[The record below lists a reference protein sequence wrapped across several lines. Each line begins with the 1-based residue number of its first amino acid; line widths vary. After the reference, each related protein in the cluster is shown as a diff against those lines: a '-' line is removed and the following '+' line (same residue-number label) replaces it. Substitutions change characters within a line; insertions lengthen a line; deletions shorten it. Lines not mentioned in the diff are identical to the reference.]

1 MILAF
6 MNFILSGKGESHGL
20 SKASIRWKLPGKKL
34 FLRVDFNVPIDKNGK
49 ITDDTR
55 IQAILPTINY
65 ALSKNAKIILASH
78 LGRPKG
84 KPELQYSLTPVARR
98 LGQLLKKE
106 VKLAPDCIG
115 PEVEKMAAAM
125 NPGDVILLEN
135 FRFHQEEEKNDP
147 GLFPESGEFG
157 RDLC

>member
-1 MILAF
+1 MDF
-6 MNFILSGKGESHGL
+6 K
-20 SKASIRWKLPGKKL
+20 SIDQVEIAGKKL

-55 IQAILPTINY
+55 IQATLPTIKY

-84 KPELQYSLTPVARR
+84 KPEPQYSLAPVARK
-98 LGQLLKKE
+98 LGKLLKKE

-125 NPGDVILLEN
+125 NPG
-135 FRFHQEEEKNDP
+135 RCHSP
-147 GLFPESGEFG
+147 GEFALSPRRG
-157 RDLC
+157 EK